1 MVSDSDKSNATPG
14 GSGPA
19 NAGDEAGAGS
29 PAERV
34 IAAFGG
40 IRPMAS
46 KLGIP
51 VTTVQG
57 WKKRQAIPVSRHDD
71 IRAAAIAHV
80 VVLDRADL
88 AASAGPDDSPTKEED
103 KAGHVTDIRT
113 DRPDAPEPEKTAE
126 IPEAAAARQEM
137 AASDARQAR
146 EARSLAGIA
155 LGLAVLSLLAILT
168 QPLWGP
174 GLAALLGP
182 AENGAE
188 DGSGAERVAA
198 IEERLASLDQSLQSL
213 AALNDRLAALEE
225 APAGADAEALA
236 ALQTA
241 ISALGAR
248 IEGLESSRNA
258 VDSLTGRVDRLE
270 QTVDQSS
277 TELERV
283 AAALARAEATDSRTQ
298 AIVLAVGQIGQA
310 LAQGGSFESGLSA
323 LRSVAA
329 GDPDFEE
336 ALATLEA
343 YAGQGVVGREELAR
357 RFPAM
362 ADTVREA
369 DALPADASWIDQ
381 MRASVEGLV
390 TIRPAP
396 GEVEGDDADAIL
408 ARAEGRLQDGDLAG
422 AVEALGALQG
432 DAAAAA
438 EDWLA
443 AARAR
448 LEAERAVEALDALAV
463 RRLAG
468 SAAPPP
474 EDAPVEAQQPPEAQ
488 QPAEARQPSA
498 GQPAA
503 GQSSAGS
510 SAEPGTQ

>member
-1 MVSDSDKSNATPG
+1 MVSESDKPEATP
-14 GSGPA
+14 
-19 NAGDEAGAGS
+19 DEPGQEGGAGS

-88 AASAGPDDSPTKEED
+88 AASAGPDDSLTKEED
-103 KAGHVTDIRT
+103 KAGHVTDTRT
-113 DRPDAPEPEKTAE
+113 DRPDTPEPERTSGAAGIRPETASQ
-126 IPEAAAARQEM
+126 AAV
-137 AASDARQAR
+137 SDAKQAR

-155 LGLAVLSLLAILT
+155 LGLAVLGLLAILT

-174 GLAALLGP
+174 
-182 AENGAE
+182 
-188 DGSGAERVAA
+188 RVAA
-198 IEERLASLDQSLQSL
+198 LMGARENTGENGTENASDNAADAGRFAAMEDRLASLDESLQSL
-213 AALNDRLAALEE
+213 ASLNDRLAALEE
-225 APAGADAEALA
+225 APAGTDAEALA
-236 ALQTA
+236 ALQSA
-241 ISALGAR
+241 ISALGDR
-248 IEGLESSRNA
+248 IEGLESSRTA
-258 VDSLTGRVDRLE
+258 LGSLTGRVDRLE
-270 QTVDQSS
+270 QSVDRSS

-283 AAALARAEATDSRTQ
+283 TAALARAEATDGRTQ

-310 LAQGGSFESGLSA
+310 LAQGGSFESGFSA

-329 GDPDFEE
+329 GDPDFQQ
-336 ALATLEA
+336 ALAALDA
-343 YAGQGVVGREELAR
+343 HAAQGVAGREELER

-362 ADTVREA
+362 ADAVRQAE
-369 DALPADASWIDQ
+369 ALPADASWVDR

-390 TIRPAP
+390 TIRPAA
-396 GEVEGDDADAIL
+396 GEVEGDDPDAIL

-432 DAAAAA
+432 DSATAA

-443 AARAR
+443 AARGR
-448 LEAERAVEALDALAV
+448 LEAERAVEVLNGLAA

-468 SAAPPP
+468 SAATPP
-474 EDAPVEAQQPPEAQ
+474 DAPS
-488 QPAEARQPSA
+488 PAEPAVEPPAEPQQPSA
-498 GQPAA
+498 E
-503 GQSSAGS
+503 SSS
-510 SAEPGTQ
+510 TDSGTR

>member
-1 MVSDSDKSNATPG
+1 MVSDSDKPNAPPG
-14 GSGPA
+14 GSGPEDP
-19 NAGDEAGAGS
+19 GHEAGTGS

-88 AASAGPDDSPTKEED
+88 AASAGPDESPTKEED
-103 KAGHVTDIRT
+103 KAGHVTDIPT
-113 DRPDAPEPEKTAE
+113 DRPDAPEPEKAPEPPETAD
-126 IPEAAAARQEM
+126 IRQEAAVSEAK
-137 AASDARQAR
+137 QAR
-146 EARSLAGIA
+146 DARSLAGIA
-155 LGLAVLSLLAILT
+155 LGLAILGLLAILT

-174 GLAALLGP
+174 RLAAVMGAGENG

-188 DGSGAERVAA
+188 DSAGADRLAA
-198 IEERLASLDQSLQSL
+198 MEGRLASLDESLQSL
-213 AALNDRLAALEE
+213 ASLNDRLAALEA
-225 APAGADAEALA
+225 APAGTDAEALA
-236 ALQTA
+236 PLQSA
-241 ISALGAR
+241 ISALGDR
-248 IEGLESSRNA
+248 IEGLESSRTA
-258 VDSLTGRVDRLE
+258 LDSLTGRVDRLE
-270 QTVDQSS
+270 QTIDQSS

-283 AAALARAEATDSRTQ
+283 SAALARSEATDSRTQ

-310 LAQGGSFESGLSA
+310 LAQGGSFDSGLTA

-329 GDPDFEE
+329 GDPEFQQ
-336 ALATLEA
+336 ALETLDA
-343 YAGQGVVGREELAR
+343 HGAQGVAGREELER

-362 ADTVREA
+362 ADAVRQAES
-369 DALPADASWIDQ
+369 LPADASWVDQ

-396 GEVEGDDADAIL
+396 GEVEGDDPDAIL
-408 ARAEGRLQDGDLAG
+408 ARAEGRLRDGDLAG

-438 EDWLA
+438 EEWLA

-448 LEAERAVEALDALAV
+448 LEAERAVEALNGLAV

-468 SAAPPP
+468 SADAPPP
-474 EDAPVEAQQPPEAQ
+474 DEPAAEPAS
-488 QPAEARQPSA
+488 QPAEARQP
-498 GQPAA
+498 PAE
-503 GQSSAGS
+503 SSS
-510 SAEPGTQ
+510 STESGTQ